1 MPQAKRLI
9 TASLTGDRNIIR
21 KAIDDVNYHMKRNYV
36 AYKSHRQVSP
46 KKEIVNARSIDVL
59 LMKLSKNQKLFA
71 VVLDRFN

>member
-36 AYKSHRQVSP
+36 AYKSHR
-46 KKEIVNARSIDVL
+46 KTKL
-59 LMKLSKNQKLFA
+59 LM
-71 VVLDRFN
+71 LDPLPSCL